1 MNRKLDSFNLVPS
14 LLAVMLTMFLLPLL
28 AHAQLTRGA
37 ISGTIHDTT
46 GAVIAEA
53 TITVTNVN
61 TNQVRTGTTNG
72 EGFYRFAAIEPGS
85 YKIVIQKAGFAGAE
99 ARDIIVR
106 TSQEV
111 TFDAELN
118 VAATT
123 ESVLVDIS
131 AQAEAIALNKTN
143 PTIGLTAT
151 SRQATE
157 LPLSPGRNL
166 NNLAL
171 LSPNVFTAPG
181 STGMSANGQRARN
194 NNFAIDGSDNNDISV
209 TIATSPIVPEA
220 VAEFQ
225 VQTNPYN
232 VEFGRNSGAQINV
245 ITKSGTN
252 KIHGDAFEYYG
263 SSALNALDN
272 REKSSG
278 LDRPARF
285 NRNQFGFD
293 LGGPIIKDRTFIFG
307 LMQGDRLRQGSTP
320 GPVITVPTA
329 AGFAALSSVPLRSGQ
344 SQASRQAVLNS
355 LGFLNNAV
363 YQRNLVFQKV
373 NSATKVNG
381 VPIETGQVSVPISQP
396 NNTWN
401 FIIRGD
407 HRLREGDNLTLR
419 YSYNKPFTLNNASNT
434 QFGSLFAG
442 NTSTLDQNSAIS
454 ETHIFTPSL
463 LNEFRVSYIRR
474 NLQFPENDPTTPSA
488 GIGGFGNGN
497 LFIIGGLNNFP
508 QGRIQNSYQFSDIL
522 TWQKGRHAMKFG
534 ADIRRIQLFNIA
546 AFDSKG
552 TFTFNNLQDYLNNSA
567 VSFVQALQTAN
578 FDARQT
584 QQFYFAQ
591 DDFRL
596 TPNLTLNLGIR
607 YELSGVPFGFFGAT
621 DQQSLGA
628 LVPGPVKKDTN
639 NWAPAFGFAYSP
651 KVEGGF
657 FGKLFGDGKT
667 SFRGGYRIS
676 YDILFYNILT
686 VNGSNFP
693 RVVVGRQDNAIDVFP
708 NLIPVTGA
716 PVFNAK
722 ATYVNTPQDAATP
735 YAEIYSFSIQ
745 REMYRDFVIEVG
757 YTGSR
762 GINGINQLQA
772 NPAILT
778 ADQAATVR
786 SKIGIPNVD
795 PTLAIQSVQ
804 DRRLFP
810 QFGSRVLIATTAQS
824 SYNAGFLSVN
834 KRMSHG
840 LQFGLAYTFSKN
852 ISNNDES
859 LGVGAITNGSP
870 QVPQDFSDYRSEKS
884 VSAFDRTHR
893 FVVNY
898 IYEIP
903 WFKSS
908 WAQAPVIKQVFSC
921 WQFSGVTAF
930 QSGQP
935 FTILTGVDSNGNGA
949 GGDRAIFNPAGAFTK
964 DPLTGN
970 LRTFTTSKVNGMFLV
985 PLGNNGLPVAF
996 SLGNGNLGKNTLRA
1010 PSFWNNDLSLQKR
1023 IRILEG
1029 HVLVLRADLLNAF
1042 NQDNYGIPVNNL
1054 NSPIFG
1060 QNTNNWGNRSMVL
1073 GAKYTF

>member
-263 SSALNALDN
+263 GSALNALDN

-908 WAQAPVIKQVFSC
+908 WAQAPVIKQVFSG